1 MSIFTENKTKLEK
14 HGYTVIDEN
23 TVAGPN
29 GQPIA
34 GMDAYGQIW
43 YKEEAVEVLCS
54 SPVVEETEL
63 VRARNNKGHYIKD
76 DPSTPENEAWTTKK
90 KNKK

>member
-90 KNKK
+90 EDK